1 MAKNTM
7 SAARKILEWDL
18 YHTIPRFERI
28 PWLVH
33 GFGTR
38 RWKLED
44 FRAKKEWAHVFVAW
58 LDQVHLNTIRFIAR
72 PFRIRPKADA
82 LATNRPGIILAV
94 KTADCLP
101 VLLVDEAG
109 RVVAAVH
116 SGWRGTEKR
125 IVERAV
131 CGLRERYGSRPET
144 LLAALGPCIAAECY
158 DVGPEVRERFRAAG
172 LPTDT
177 FRPSGQ
183 SGKYILDLRQANRL
197 QLERLGLDPKNIFDI
212 GACTRCDDRFH
223 SYRRDRNTTARL
235 WNFIGIRD
243 RAPDGD

>member
-1 MAKNTM
+1 MN
-7 SAARKILEWDL
+7 AAQKIPERDPYL
-18 YHTIPRFERI
+18 TIPRFERI
-28 PWLVH
+28 PWLIH

-44 FRAKKEWAHVFVAW
+44 FRAKKEWPHVFVAW
-58 LDQVHLNTIRFIAR
+58 LDQVHSNTIRFIAR
-72 PFRIRPKADA
+72 PFRIRPEADA
-82 LATNRPGIILAV
+82 LATDQPGIILAV

-101 VLLVDEAG
+101 VLLVDESR
-109 RVVAAVH
+109 RVVAAAH

-131 CGLRERYGSRPET
+131 RGLRKRYGSRPET
-144 LLAALGPCIAAECY
+144 LLAALGPCIAADCY

-172 LPTDT
+172 LSMDT

-183 SGKYILDLRQANRL
+183 PGKQALDLREANRL
-197 QLERLGLDPKNIFDI
+197 QLERRGLAPRNIFDV
-212 GACTRCDDRFH
+212 GACTHCDDRFH
-223 SYRRDRNTTARL
+223 SYRRDRNKTARL

-243 RAPDGD
+243 RGQIST